1 MVFRHLSSSVTSI
14 SLAEEALPQRK
25 KMSDKA
31 GLSAKKS
38 LQKKSQCNTVSS
50 FGIFE
55 ARVGRPPR
63 DTKQSNFTGKRPKL
77 GDGDLIAMCPQSLR
91 TGGGDHKGKLSLQ
104 GCFPIHLKAHL

>member
-1 MVFRHLSSSVTSI
+1 MVFRYLSSSVTSI

-38 LQKKSQCNTVSS
+38 LQKQSQCNTVSS

-55 ARVGRPPR
+55 GSVGRPPR

-91 TGGGDHKGKLSLQ
+91 TGGRGT
-104 GCFPIHLKAHL
+104 IKASFLFRAVFQFI